1 MSSWKT
7 PTDESIEEVLSSVRK
22 PGDRRYFFG
31 RLKNPLWLQPL
42 SERDY
47 FNDPPNS
54 VTLPE
59 GSVHFP
65 FWPELE
71 YLKNVCG
78 ESSDDVIGI
87 LLSLPAVDNP
97 RVYDGILEIALNLP
111 GSQSGRLKPKI
122 LEYAAIENQFL
133 AHRYQELISHWVAE
147 QEITA
152 ALELAEVLVEFA
164 PDPEYSRKQML
175 YEEDP
180 RNFTAL
186 LKPYP
191 RMEQWEYIT
200 LMQKGIRALAES
212 EPFKTSCLLMKAT
225 VNMIYMEMYRA
236 DLAKRGEQDY
246 SHIRYPKLRGREGSY
261 TQPRESLVYTLTF
274 ACEKVYE
281 KSDES
286 TIAELDNALRNQRWK
301 LFRRLRQHLY
311 SLHPNDQTR
320 PWIREAILQHTDYSQ
335 WQHDYEFQQMIRRSC
350 ESIGA
355 SLLSKEERERIFDS
369 IRSGPSK
376 DLFREWVGDNFTED
390 LYEQRR
396 RTFHRMQFTPFAS
409 VLFGDYLSYFEKST
423 AESDESITDDEFAT
437 FGEIKGGPVVQ
448 KSPRPIEDLAELPD
462 EELLDYINEWQD
474 SFRDPKDWLIEIS
487 FEGLANAFQSIFR
500 DRIVAD
506 DNSHR
511 FWMENRE
518 RISRPIYVK
527 TMVEEMREQIS
538 QNRITRL
545 GEWLDFC
552 EWVLSHPDIEEL
564 GHEYDEQNRES
575 PNWRNSR
582 TAVIQLIEACFDV
595 EVGVPITFQDQ
606 FGKLLNILCT
616 GFDYRLDSNSPIFP
630 NQRDMIMEAI
640 NNTRSRALEVLIKF
654 GLWTKRKD
662 PSATVPFVTNIL
674 ESRFSAEAEYRLTPP
689 ERAILGMYFGS
700 VVGLD
705 ETWAAE
711 YSREFFPQDKM
722 PEWAQAFGSCLKVF
736 GPRRPFFDFLE
747 ADYEFALQN
756 MDEFAD
762 SGEFGIDSIDA
773 LGQHLFMYYM
783 WGMYPLTGEDS
794 LLERFYLKTDQDR
807 SHWGNLFD
815 HVGRSLRNSGDH
827 INEELLTRAVAF
839 FNWRYDQREPRELRH
854 FSFWMQA
861 ECLDTEWRLKSYSR
875 IIDLIG
881 EPTALVS
888 VESDALLTM
897 LPEFTPGVL
906 ECLLKLTSL
915 LGDSTFYIDTE
926 TARKILQV
934 GLASGDESTRRNAE
948 AAREN
953 LLRAGRID
961 FLDLG

>member
-31 RLKNPLWLQPL
+31 RLKNPFWLQPL
-42 SERDY
+42 SERGY

-78 ESSDDVIGI
+78 ESADDVIDI
-87 LLSLPAVDNP
+87 LLSLPAVDNS
-97 RVYDGILEIALNLP
+97 RVYDGILEIALKLS
-111 GSQSGRLKPKI
+111 GSRSGRLKPKI

-152 ALELAEVLVEFA
+152 ALELAKMLVEFA
-164 PDPEYSRKQML
+164 PDPEHSRKQKL
-175 YEEDP
+175 YEEAP
-180 RNFTAL
+180 RDFAASL
-186 LKPYP
+186 EPHPL
-191 RMEQWEYIT
+191 MEQWEYIT
-200 LMQKGIRALAES
+200 LMQNGIRPLAES

-225 VNMIYMEMYRA
+225 VNMIYSGTYRA
-236 DLAKRGEQDY
+236 DLDKRGEEDY
-246 SHIRYPKLRGREGSY
+246 SHIRYPNLRRRENSY

-301 LFRRLRQHLY
+301 IFRRLRQHLY

-355 SLLSKEERERIFDS
+355 SLLSKEERARIFDL
-369 IRSGPSK
+369 ILNGPSK
-376 DLFREWVGDNFTED
+376 DAFQEWTGDNFTED

-409 VLFGDYLSYFEKST
+409 VLFGDYLSYFEELT
-423 AESDESITDDEFAT
+423 AESDESITDDEFAP
-437 FGEIKGGPVVQ
+437 FGEIRGGIVVQ
-448 KSPRPIEDLAELPD
+448 KSPRPIEDLAELSD

-518 RISRPIYVK
+518 RISRPIYVR
-527 TMVEEMREQIS
+527 TMVEEMREQVS
-538 QNRITRL
+538 QNRITWL

-552 EWVLSHPDIEEL
+552 EWILSHPDIEEL
-564 GHEYDEQNRES
+564 GHEYDEQNREN

-595 EVGVPITFQDQ
+595 EVDVPITFRDQ

-654 GLWTKRKD
+654 GLWSKRKD
-662 PSATVPFVTNIL
+662 SSATVPFVTNIL
-674 ESRFSAEAEYRLTPP
+674 ESRFSSETEFPVTPP
-689 ERAILGMYFGS
+689 ERAILGMNYGK

-705 ETWAAE
+705 EIWAAE
-711 YSREFFPQDKM
+711 HSNDFFPQDKM
-722 PEWAQAFGSCLKVF
+722 PEWLQAFGNLLQFS
-736 GPRRPFFDFLE
+736 RPHSLLFEFLE
-747 ADYEFALQN
+747 NDYEFALQN
-756 MDEFAD
+756 LDEFAY
-762 SGEFGIDSIDA
+762 SGEFSLDPIDA

-783 WGMYPLTGEDS
+783 WRMYPLTGEDS
-794 LLERFYLKTDQDR
+794 LLERFCLKTDETR
-807 SHWGNLFD
+807 SHWANLFD
-815 HVGRSLRNSGDH
+815 HVGRLLRNSGDH
-827 INEELLTRAVAF
+827 INEELSDRAVAY
-839 FNWRYDQREPRELRH
+839 FNWRCDQGEPKELVN
-854 FSFWMQA
+854 FAFWMQS
-861 ECLDTEWRLKSYSR
+861 ECLDPEWRLMSYSKV
-875 IIDLIG
+875 IDLIE
-881 EPTALVS
+881 EPRRRVS
-888 VESDALLTM
+888 LETDTLLTM
-897 LPEFTPGVL
+897 LPEFTPGVIK
-906 ECLLKLTSL
+906 CFLKLTNMM
-915 LGDSTFYIDTE
+915 GDSTFYMNTE
-926 TARKILQV
+926 TARAILQA
-934 GLASGDESTRRNAE
+934 GLASSDEATRKNAE
-948 AAREN
+948 DAREN